1 MAINMADKAMN
12 EVLKDVKIGT
22 PLEKKWTDTRDKIKE
37 SAPKQRSLGRRA
49 GLLPKKTHSAS
60 AVAVKAIRNRSVT
73 VPTTPAAF
81 RAE

>member
-37 SAPKQRSLGRRA
+37 SIMVDKINLKLAEASLIISEEEI
-49 GLLPKKTHSAS
+49 KKE
-60 AVAVKAIRNRSVT
+60 KLK
-73 VPTTPAAF
+73 
-81 RAE
+81 